1 MYIENLTELAFDDVP
16 VEDPDFPF
24 IQGHSS
30 LLALFPILQQ
40 PSHLLERHLFK
51 GTLLLVL
58 GHIKL
63 AQVLRT
69 FCRRRIR
76 VDLKALVNTS
86 GCAVWGSGSN
96 ESCYNSTV

>member
-30 LLALFPILQQ
+30 LHCFV
-40 PSHLLERHLFK
+40 SHTSTTF
-51 GTLLLVL
+51 TLLLVL
-58 GHIKL
+58 GHTKL
-63 AQVLRT
+63 AQVLLT

-76 VDLKALVNTS
+76 VDLKALVN
-86 GCAVWGSGSN
+86 VWMCRLGKQ
-96 ESCYNSTV
+96 VQ